1 MVTVLRNIF
10 SVIAGF
16 VVGSGVN
23 MALIVLGPLAIPP
36 PAGVDVTNSQ
46 SLSAS
51 MHLFE
56 AKHFVFPFLA
66 HALGT
71 LAGALTAFF
80 VAASHRS
87 VFAYAVGVLFL
98 AGGIAATFMIGFG
111 LALALGFAATAIGFD
126 RERSFYPVVLIVIAS
141 YYILFAAMAGAVN
154 ALTAEAVPLRSS
166 VSWQSWA
173 SSAVRGLLV
182 GRSSANGETHVLGKI
197 RIS

>member
-16 VVGSGVN
+16 VVASGVN

-98 AGGIAATFMIGFG
+98 AGGIAATFMIPAPVWFIVLDLVVAYIPMAWIGTVIG
-111 LALALGFAATAIGFD
+111 RRIKGAAVAQ
-126 RERSFYPVVLIVIAS
+126 A
-141 YYILFAAMAGAVN
+141 
-154 ALTAEAVPLRSS
+154 
-166 VSWQSWA
+166 
-173 SSAVRGLLV
+173 
-182 GRSSANGETHVLGKI
+182 
-197 RIS
+197 